1 MNVYFSIYGNGASG
15 PLFKRGPM
23 GDALE
28 VSQLGR
34 VLINRSPYADLNAP
48 PSVRYW
54 AKSGHGTDLSVCP
67 LMTQS
72 GHNIRREFAHNYA
85 PAGSVRSAPRRTLA
99 DPTPIRFTIA
109 MAWAIVMPNGRT
121 RSAGR
126 YITLPDIGVGA

>member
-23 GDALE
+23 GGCPGGQSA
-28 VSQLGR
+28 R
-34 VLINRSPYADLNAP
+34 ACTHKPT
-48 PSVRYW
+48 
-54 AKSGHGTDLSVCP
+54 AKCGVGCAAQRP
-67 LMTQS
+67 LLTQS

-99 DPTPIRFTIA
+99 DPTPISFTIA